1 MWLAILKFFKVYQD
15 VKIYRDYLKII
26 DKESK
31 DSPLWSRKNLR
42 KDWFGRIYTVI
53 NLPPEVIF
61 SVDLPKEARP
71 SFVMSEIK
79 PINDY
84 LKSLNIEEII
94 TIGMEPVKDTNEE
107 SYLVVYQYVF
117 RELSWMWIFRFIL
130 EISLIIFLFVNRAYI
145 IGLFNGF

>member
-1 MWLAILKFFKVYQD
+1 MLALFNFFKVWKD
-15 VKIYRDYLKII
+15 IKIYRDYLKVIK
-26 DKESK
+26 KESLN
-31 DSPLWSRKNLR
+31 SPIWSRKNLR
-42 KDWFGRIYTVI
+42 KDWFGRVYTVI

-61 SVDLPKEARP
+61 SADLPKEARP